1 MLEASVSA
9 IEGGFADQ
17 VLDAQSAF
25 RAVMD
30 AMARPGTVH
39 PLRALPRPP
48 QPLSPVAGAV
58 ALALCDHDT
67 PVWLDPALTIS
78 DAPAAWFAFHTGAPL
93 VKSPADAHFAF
104 VSRPAEFIAFE
115 NFAQGTQEYPDRSAT
130 IVLQVESFDTS
141 ERLVLE
147 GPGIRD
153 RAIFAPVPMPR
164 HFVEQWRQ
172 NRARFPRGVD
182 LILAGPDAVTCL
194 PRTTR
199 IVAEG

>member
-9 IEGGFADQ
+9 IEGGFSDQ
-17 VLDAQSAF
+17 VLDAQTVF

-30 AMARPGTVH
+30 AMARPGSVR

-48 QPLSPVAGAV
+48 QPLSATAGAV

-67 PVWLDPALTIS
+67 PMWLDPALTIS
-78 DAPAAWFAFHTGAPL
+78 EAPGAWFAFHTGAPI
-93 VKSPADAHFAF
+93 VKSPADAHFVF
-104 VSRPAEFIAFE
+104 VSRPAEFINFE

-130 IVLQVESFDTS
+130 VVLQMESFS
-141 ERLVLE
+141 SGEQMILE

-153 RAIFAPVPMPR
+153 RAEIAPSPMPR

-172 NRARFPRGVD
+172 NRERFPRGID
-182 LILAGPDAVTCL
+182 LILAGPDAVACL

-199 IVAEG
+199 IVTEG